1 MIPPITA
8 PGPAICLGRGAASH
22 SMPAPPLFA
31 VLLCLTGA
39 MACSQPASPPS
50 VWGPSA
56 IAVTLPD
63 GFVVQAELAATP
75 EQHSRGLMFRDK
87 LPAGRGMIFHFPG
100 VRPRGFWM
108 FQTLIPLDIIWLDAH
123 AEVVEISAHTPP
135 CGSSN
140 PGECPS
146 YGGSVASRYVLEIG
160 AGQAAAHGVEIGRR
174 IEFRLSSQ

>member
-1 MIPPITA
+1 MISPITA

-39 MACSQPASPPS
+39 MACSQAESPPN

-75 EQHSRGLMFRDK
+75 EQHSRGLMFRDE
-87 LPAGRGMIFHFPG
+87 LPAGRGMIFDFPD